1 MENSP
6 YKGQVCLDS
15 TVLSTALV
23 FLIIFVKKQITLDH
37 SQLVAAFRENGIL
50 HLKEGNG
57 KVITLMKPEQWKSDM
72 GDDWTFLLFDLFQIR
87 LICQQFSEVSLDII
101 EYANK
106 PTVYHSPA
114 NSIVKNGPII
124 DGVLKFS
131 LVMEPSWNK
140 LLFQISQPV
149 LVKID
154 TKETTTHQTPLLFPL
169 LSPSAKEMYL
179 GPDGDVKIIK
189 G

>member
-1 MENSP
+1 M
-6 YKGQVCLDS
+6 
-15 TVLSTALV
+15 
-23 FLIIFVKKQITLDH
+23 DH
-37 SQLVAAFRENGIL
+37 SQLVAAFREKGIL

-57 KVITLMKPEQWKSDM
+57 KVITLMKPALWQPEM
-72 GDDWTFLLFDLFQIR
+72 GEDWTFLLFDLFQIR
-87 LICQQFSEVSLDII
+87 TICEPFSEVSLDVI

-114 NSIVKNGPII
+114 NRIIKNGPIVN
-124 DGVLKFS
+124 GVLKFS
-131 LVMEPSWNK
+131 LIMEPSWNK

-154 TKETTTHQTPLLFPL
+154 TKETSSHQTPLLFPL
-169 LSPSAKEMYL
+169 LSPSSKEMFL